1 MALPKDVTVTMG
13 TVSTDTR
20 LTATLDPTQ
29 PFEISRDIRM
39 WNPKKYQLLNYIF
52 RIAPTI
58 PTTASRF
65 FHQEES
71 HLTAWVKHIGVDEA
85 GTQLTTDLLFENGG
99 KRLAK
104 YSRIRTPL
112 GENILF
118 KADFDSDGYTSGDAT
133 RNFGTSGTPDL
144 KPGDMCK
151 IMSTAFPENSTRGSG
166 PVDIPL
172 HKSFRTGIIR
182 EEVALSGTKAAEKF
196 SYGDPFE
203 HALNKT
209 MDVAMDKLEAGLIYG
224 AAVDDDS
231 TYSEGPLHTWQGIDK
246 FIATNRF
253 SIAGLPSRQDF
264 WNIVG
269 AYRQFYKGKLALA
282 CSTNLKNHLCQM
294 AFNKVVYD
302 QDLTEDGIDIDTIL
316 TPSGRVTLLEVD
328 MLSQAAQFAGEAF
341 FIPDGNVDYRPLVGI
356 EDRDIQYIPNDGI
369 RTTGVDTKFG
379 TILGEIGLELYLEQE
394 WCKLEIAG
402 L

>member
-1 MALPKDVTVTMG
+1 MALPKDVTVAMG

-58 PTTASRF
+58 PTVASRF

-71 HLTAWVKHIGVDEA
+71 HLTAWVKHIGVNEA
-85 GTQLTTDLLFENGG
+85 GTQLVTDLLFESGG

-104 YSRIRTPL
+104 YSRLRTPN

-118 KADFDSDGYTSGDAT
+118 KANFDSDNFTSGDVT

-144 KPGDMCK
+144 NQGDMCK
-151 IMSTAFPENSTRGSG
+151 IIATAFPENSTRGVG
-166 PVDIPL
+166 PVDVPL

-203 HALNKT
+203 HALEKT
-209 MDVAMDKLEAGLIYG
+209 MDVSMDKLESGMLYG

-231 TYSEGPLHTWQGIDK
+231 TYSEGPLHTWQGFDK
-246 FIATNRF
+246 FIVTNRF
-253 SIAGLPSRQDF
+253 SIAGVPSRMDF
-264 WNIVG
+264 WNIVA

-282 CSTNLKNHLCQM
+282 CSTNLKNLLCQM
-294 AFNKVVYD
+294 AFSKVIYD
-302 QDLTEDGIDIDTIL
+302 QELKEDGIDIDTIL

-341 FIPDGNVDYRPLVGI
+341 FIPDGNVDYRPLAGT
-356 EDRDIQYIPNDGI
+356 ENRDIQYIPNDGI
-369 RTTGVDTKFG
+369 RTTGVDSKFG
-379 TILGEIGLELYLEQE
+379 TILGEIGLELWLEQE
-394 WCKLEIAG
+394 WAKLEIGG